1 MYAHWLSCKWRFGK
15 MEDYSQRSVARDRLV
30 RDGLSRPISY
40 PMEECDFS
48 SLSQR
53 EFQDMYV
60 AYSKALVIRN
70 FASSWPAIKKW
81 CDLDFWVKEH
91 GHRTVPIELGS
102 MMKKG
107 GMKEQ
112 LMTMRKFIS
121 SYLAS
126 SSDNGCWTLD
136 SIQKDTTK
144 DKIAYLAQ
152 HQLFEQM
159 TDLLND
165 IDASPSFCGESG
177 PVHINTWI
185 GTGGTRTPLHF
196 DSYDNLFVQLVGCKY
211 VRIYNSDQSEKLY
224 VMRKKD
230 SPYGLQGNMS
240 ALDCENEDFEKYP
253 LARTSE
259 FVEVLMFPGDCLFIP
274 SRAWHYVRGLSTSIS
289 VNFWW

>member
-1 MYAHWLSCKWRFGK
+1 

-53 EFQDMYV
+53 EFQD
-60 AYSKALVIRN
+60 I
-70 FASSWPAIKKW
+70 
-81 CDLDFWVKEH
+81 DLDFWVKEH

-152 HQLFEQM
+152 HQ
-159 TDLLND
+159 
-165 IDASPSFCGESG
+165 
-177 PVHINTWI
+177 
-185 GTGGTRTPLHF
+185 
-196 DSYDNLFVQLVGCKY
+196 
-211 VRIYNSDQSEKLY
+211 
-224 VMRKKD
+224 
-230 SPYGLQGNMS
+230 
-240 ALDCENEDFEKYP
+240 
-253 LARTSE
+253 
-259 FVEVLMFPGDCLFIP
+259 
-274 SRAWHYVRGLSTSIS
+274 
-289 VNFWW
+289 